1 MSSCVTAA
9 TSGAVL
15 EIVLDRPPVN
25 AITPAVGSELHKI
38 FCEFRDS
45 AELKV
50 AILTANGDRIFCA
63 GWDLKEVAKFS
74 DPGEANDATMNA
86 PGGFAGFTELWDLKK
101 PVIAAVN
108 GFAIG
113 GGFEMVLAADIVV
126 AGDHVEFQLP
136 EMMRGFVPDAGAVQR
151 LPRKVPSN
159 IAIEWMLTG
168 RRFNAHEAERW
179 GLVSVVVPKGEVM
192 AKAREIA
199 ATIAQGAPLAIRA
212 LMEVVPGID
221 RMPLP
226 EAFAKLKRGQ
236 SDFPYYQK
244 TLASEDFLEGPRA
257 YAEKRKPVWKGR

>member
-1 MSSCVTAA
+1 MPSYVATRVT
-9 TSGAVL
+9 GAVL

-38 FCEFRDS
+38 FSNFRES
-45 AELKV
+45 PELKV

-86 PGGFAGFTELWDLKK
+86 PGGFGGFTELWDLNK
-101 PVIAAVN
+101 PIIAAVN

-126 AGDHVEFQLP
+126 AAEHVEFQLP

-159 IAIEWMLTG
+159 IAMEWMLTG
-168 RRFNAHEAERW
+168 RRFSAREAEKW
-179 GLVSVVVPKGEVM
+179 GLVNVVVPKGEAM

-199 ATIAQGAPLAIRA
+199 ATIAEGAPLAIRA
-212 LMEVVPGID
+212 LVEVVAGID

-236 SDFPYYQK
+236 DRFPLYQQ